1 MNHPFNDEGAFAR
14 LLEEY
19 KRYKTLI
26 IGFDFDNTI
35 FDYHNNDGDY
45 SEIIDLL
52 KECKALNF
60 NLCLYTI
67 ADRLDWK
74 YKVCCRLGIKPDYI
88 NESPIVFEDG
98 GNKPY
103 FNILLDDRAG
113 LESSYNILKN
123 VVDYAKTEFG
133 KH

>member
-1 MNHPFNDEGAFAR
+1 MKHPFNEKGSLER

-19 KRYKTLI
+19 KKYKTLI

-35 FDYHNNDGDY
+35 FDYHNKGGDY

-52 KECKALNF
+52 KECKRLHF

-67 ADRLDWK
+67 EDRIDWK
-74 YKVCCRLGIKPDYI
+74 YKTCCKLGIKPDYI
-88 NESPIVFEDG
+88 NESTIRFDCG
-98 GNKPY
+98 GFKPY

-123 VVDYAKTEFG
+123 VVDYANTEFN